1 MSRPA
6 PGPQPPAA
14 LPPLPSLD
22 RPPRTAGGFV
32 NDTPRPDRAEV
43 GACLRRDILAH
54 LRSTRAKDLL
64 DAHDLDVYHALS
76 LAVRDRLVPRWLQTG
91 RKVAERKL
99 RSLHYLSA
107 EYLPGRMLGVNLFNL
122 GLHELARQELAALGL
137 DLDRVLEEEPDP
149 GLGNGGLGRL
159 AACFLDSLATLDL
172 PAWGY
177 GIRYEFGIFRQ
188 EFVDGRQVEHPD
200 AWLRNGNPWEI
211 ARPELSVEVG
221 FGGRV
226 ESFHDRQGRKR
237 SRWLPGEHVLGV
249 PHDTPIAGFRTGT
262 VNTLR
267 LWAARASEEFDLDVF
282 NDGDYRRA
290 VERKALSE
298 SISKV
303 LYPKDT
309 SPEGKE
315 LRLRQQYFFV
325 ACAIADIV
333 RRHLQ
338 RNDDLDG
345 FVDAVAIQ
353 LNDTHPAIA
362 IAELMRVLV
371 DEQMLEW
378 DDAWRITRACC
389 AYTNHTLLPEALERW
404 SLPLFERLLP
414 RHLQIIFE
422 INHRFL
428 DEVAARWPGDAERVR
443 ALSIIEES
451 RPQQIRMA
459 NLAVVG
465 SHAVNGVAALHTELL
480 REKVLPDFAELWPE
494 RFHNKTNGVTPRRWL
509 LQCNLPLAD
518 AISARLGH
526 RDWITRLQEI
536 EALLPLCQDDGF
548 LAELRNIKR
557 GRKQALATWLLQ
569 AHGLRIDPEALLDV
583 QIKRI
588 HEYKRQLMVCLYA
601 VHLYRQIKV
610 EGRKGPARTILFGG
624 KAAPGYHRA
633 KQHIKLINDVAATI
647 ARDPMVSR
655 QLTVFFVPDY
665 KVSVAERIIPATDLS
680 EQVSLAG
687 KEASGTGNM
696 KFQMNGALTIGTL
709 DGANIEIRE
718 AVGPENFFCFG
729 MTAEEVLA
737 RRAGGYDPAQ
747 AIAACPELEEALQ
760 LIESGAFGED
770 DIELHREV
778 AAYVR
783 GEDPYMIAADFP
795 DYLRAQEAVEQAWQ
809 RPARWWP
816 MVARNILRSGGF
828 SSDRTIA
835 EYNRDVWRLTSLQ
848 SDS

>member
-1 MSRPA
+1 M
-6 PGPQPPAA
+6 
-14 LPPLPSLD
+14 
-22 RPPRTAGGFV
+22 
-32 NDTPRPDRAEV
+32 TPRSPETSSPDPGISLRADV
-43 GACLRRDILAH
+43 LDH

-64 DAHDLDVYHALS
+64 DAAYVDVYHALS
-76 LAVRDRLVPRWLQTG
+76 LAVRDRLVPRWMATHRQ
-91 RKVAERKL
+91 VADRDL

-122 GLHELARQELAALGL
+122 GLHEIARDQLGKLGL

-159 AACFLDSLATLDL
+159 AACFMDSLATLDL

-188 EFVDGRQVEHPD
+188 EIADGWQVEHPD

-211 ARPELSVEVG
+211 VRPDLSVEVG

-226 ESFHDRQGRKR
+226 ETSLDRQGVKR
-237 SRWLPGEHVLGV
+237 SRWIPGEHVVGV
-249 PHDTPIAGFRTGT
+249 PHDTPLPGFRTGT

-267 LWAARASEEFDLDVF
+267 LWAARASEEFDLAVF

-290 VERKALSE
+290 VEQKALSE

-333 RRHLQ
+333 RRYRQ
-338 RNDDLDG
+338 RHTDLG
-345 FVDAVAIQ
+345 RFAETVVLQ

-362 IAELMRVLV
+362 VAELMRVLV
-371 DEQMLEW
+371 DELMVDWEP
-378 DDAWRITRACC
+378 AWEITRTCC

-428 DEVAARWPGDAERVR
+428 VQVQERWPDDAAKVR
-443 ALSIIEES
+443 SLSIIEES

-465 SHAVNGVAALHTELL
+465 SKAVNGVAALHTELL
-480 REKVLPDFAELWPE
+480 RTRVLSDFAELWPE

-509 LQCNLPLAD
+509 LQGNLRLAD
-518 AISARLGH
+518 AISARMGS
-526 RDWITRLQEI
+526 RDWITDLESI
-536 EALLPLCQDDGF
+536 ERLLPLCQDDGF
-548 LAELRNIKR
+548 MAEVRNIRR
-557 GRKQALATWLLQ
+557 GRKQALATWLADTFGERL
-569 AHGLRIDPEALLDV
+569 DPDSLFDV
-583 QIKRI
+583 HIKRI
-588 HEYKRQLMVCLYA
+588 HEYKRQLMLCLYA
-601 VHLYRQIKV
+601 VHLYREIKV
-610 EGRKGPARTILFGG
+610 EGREIAPRTILFGG
-624 KAAPGYHRA
+624 KAAPGYLRA
-633 KQHIKLINDVAATI
+633 KQHIKLINDVAGTI
-647 ARDPMVSR
+647 SRDALVSR
-655 QLTVFFVPDY
+655 SLKVFFLPDY
-665 KVSVAERIIPATDLS
+665 KVSAAERIIPAADLS
-680 EQVSLAG
+680 EQISLAG
-687 KEASGTGNM
+687 MEASGTGNM

-718 AVGPENFFCFG
+718 AVGDEAFFRFGLEVEQVEAMRAEGYRPEQH
-729 MTAEEVLA
+729 LA
-737 RRAGGYDPAQ
+737 L
-747 AIAACPELEEALQ
+747 CPQLEDALA
-760 LIESGAFGED
+760 LIESGCFGED
-770 DIELHREV
+770 EIGLHREIC
-778 AAYVR
+778 AYVR
-783 GEDPYMIAADFP
+783 ESDPYMISADFA
-795 DYLRAQEAVEQAWQ
+795 DYLRAQTQVEESWI
-809 RPARWWP
+809 RPQRWWP
-816 MVARNILRSGGF
+816 MVARNILTSGRF
-828 SSDRTIA
+828 SSDRTIH
-835 EYNRDVWRLTSLQ
+835 EYNRDVWGLQ
-848 SDS
+848 PLKHPAAATPRG